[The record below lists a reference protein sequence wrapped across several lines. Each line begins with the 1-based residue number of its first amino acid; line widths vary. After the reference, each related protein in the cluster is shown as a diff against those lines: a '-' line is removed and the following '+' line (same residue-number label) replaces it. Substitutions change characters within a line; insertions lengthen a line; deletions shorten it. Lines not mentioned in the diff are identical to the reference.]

1 MKVFLQETI
10 IKEFA
15 VHSAKTDRQ
24 PAATPDNG
32 AAVQDVIVREDGAGY
47 ESY

>member
-24 PAATPDNG
+24 PAATPESRG
-32 AAVQDVIVREDGAGY
+32 SCAGCHK
-47 ESY
+47 